1 MYLPQIVA
9 EMEIL
14 GTMGSHNCCSHQTS
28 HLCSAAAV
36 AVHLPQL
43 FPFFPYSLHSGCRL
57 ASIQLQEQQQPS
69 KSSCIWPCWT
79 TPMIFSQQWIV
90 APHAMSLSCWA
101 IDTETTKELEMGD
114 EQNSETTTTTTV
126 DSGNPQ
132 VQNVDC
138 NALNLLELL
147 LLP

>member
-1 MYLPQIVA
+1 
-9 EMEIL
+9 
-14 GTMGSHNCCSHQTS
+14 
-28 HLCSAAAV
+28 
-36 AVHLPQL
+36 
-43 FPFFPYSLHSGCRL
+43 
-57 ASIQLQEQQQPS
+57 
-69 KSSCIWPCWT
+69 
-79 TPMIFSQQWIV
+79 
-90 APHAMSLSCWA
+90 
-101 IDTETTKELEMGD
+101 MGD